1 MLMSTPRVQW
11 RARAAAILLATAAL
25 GSPPTDPPLAA
36 PPTMPG
42 HDALH
47 VAARDGDTEEM
58 ERLLTAEA
66 DSSGGVS
73 QPGYFVPEWRP
84 RDATPP
90 DDQTDIFP
98 RAMRAGG
105 QQAAA
110 LIHSMMAHEFE
121 RSVRNGGT
129 PLHHAAWHGR
139 TAIVR
144 RLLDHH
150 QNTGWTALHGAVVAV
165 TADGKTALHFA
176 ALAGH
181 QEIVELL

>member
-1 MLMSTPRVQW
+1 MSTPRVQW
-11 RARAAAILLATAAL
+11 RARAAAILLATAVL

-47 VAARDGDTEEM
+47 VAARDGDTLEM
-58 ERLLTAEA
+58 ELLLAAEA
-66 DSSGGVS
+66 NAGGDAS
-73 QPGYFVPEWRP
+73 QPGYFVPEWRS
-84 RDATPP
+84 RGTMPP

-105 QQAAA
+105 QKAAA
-110 LIHSMMAHEFE
+110 LIRSMMVHEFD

-129 PLHHAAWHGR
+129 PLHHAAWNGH
-139 TAIVR
+139 TAVVR
-144 RLLDHH
+144 QLLDHH
-150 QNTGWTALHGAVVAV
+150 QSTGWTALHGAVVAT
-165 TADGKTALHFA
+165 TADGKAALHFA